1 MKKIN
6 SSKPCPKL
14 TQPQGKSWVERE
26 FGTAELGDQRLNKR
40 LTMIANFFT
49 NNPTSSIPQACGSWK
64 ITKATYRFFDNDR
77 VKEKQIQATHLSA
90 TEKRLANQ
98 TTVLAIQ
105 DTTQL
110 DFTHHP
116 STKGLGLLS
125 DQSHFGLFYHPTLLL
140 TPEKIPLGIM
150 DQQVWIRPAEDF
162 GKRDQRKKRPISEK
176 ESQKWLSSL
185 EQTAKLQEKMSSVHF
200 INIGD
205 READVFD
212 LFLESKNLKLDI
224 LVRAAWNRCVEHP
237 EKYLWEHMKEVPIFG
252 HITIT
257 LPRKKGQPHREAIL
271 SIGYDK
277 ISLKPPKHRRKEKE
291 LKPVRVWAVWAHET
305 DAPDGVEP
313 ISWMLLTTIPIH
325 SLEEALEKVQWYTC
339 RWQIEIF
346 FKILKSGCRIEEIQ
360 LATAERIKRCLTLYA
375 IIAYRV
381 LFLTMVSRNIP
392 RMPCDVLLE
401 LQEWQALYCFINQTK
416 TPPPEVPTLMEATRM
431 IARLGGFLGRKHDGH
446 PGPTVIWRG
455 LQRLSD
461 ITCAWSLARAP

>member
-6 SSKPCPKL
+6 SSKPKL
-14 TQPQGKSWVERE
+14 NQAQAKNWAERE

-40 LTMIANFFT
+40 LIKIANFFT
-49 NNPTSSIPQACGSWK
+49 NNPTLSIPQACGSWK
-64 ITKATYRFFDNDR
+64 VTKATYRFFDNNR
-77 VKEKQIQATHLSA
+77 VKEKEIQASHLSA

-98 TTVLAIQ
+98 TTVLSIQ

-140 TPEKIPLGIM
+140 TPKKIPLGIL
-150 DQQVWIRPAEDF
+150 DQQVWIRPPEDF
-162 GKRDQRKKRPISEK
+162 GKKDQRKKRPISEK
-176 ESQKWLSSL
+176 ESQKWLTSL
-185 EQTAKLQEKMSSVHF
+185 EKTAKLQEKMPSIHF
-200 INIGD
+200 INISD

-212 LFLESKNLKLDI
+212 LFLESKNLRLDI
-224 LVRAAWNRCVEHP
+224 LVRAAWNRRVLHP
-237 EKYLWEHMKEVPIFG
+237 EKYLWDHMEKVPICG
-252 HITIT
+252 HVTIT
-257 LPRKKGQPHREAIL
+257 VPRKKRQPHREAIL
-271 SIGYDK
+271 SIRYDK
-277 ISLKPPKHRRKEKE
+277 ISLKPPKHRCKEKE
-291 LKPVRVWAVWAHET
+291 LKPVTVWAVWAHES
-305 DAPDGVEP
+305 DPPDGVEP
-313 ISWMLLTTIPIH
+313 ISWMLLTTIPVH
-325 SLEEALEKVQWYTC
+325 SFEEALEKVQWYTC

-360 LATAERIKRCLTLYA
+360 LATAERIKRCLALYA
-375 IIAYRV
+375 IIAWRV

-392 RMPCDVLLE
+392 KMPCDVLLE
-401 LQEWQALYCFINQTK
+401 LEEWQALYCFINQTK
-416 TPPPEVPTLMEATRM
+416 TPPSEPPTLMEATRM

-461 ITCAWSLARAP
+461 IASAWSLARAP

>member
-6 SSKPCPKL
+6 SSKSCLEL
-14 TQPQGKSWVERE
+14 TQGQTWAERE

-49 NNPTSSIPQACGSWK
+49 NSPTLSIPQACGSWK
-64 ITKATYRFFDNDR
+64 VTKATYRFFDNDR
-77 VKEKQIQATHLSA
+77 IKEKEIQASHLNA
-90 TEKRLANQ
+90 TEKRGTNQ
-98 TTVLAIQ
+98 RTVLAIQ

-116 STKGLGLLS
+116 STEGLGLLS
-125 DQSHFGLFYHPTLLL
+125 DESHLGLFYHPTLLL
-140 TPEKIPLGIM
+140 TPEKIPLGII
-150 DQQVWIRPAEDF
+150 DQQVWTRPAEDF
-162 GKRDQRKKRPISEK
+162 GKRGQRKKRPISEK
-176 ESQKWLSSL
+176 ESQKWLTSL
-185 EQTAKLQEKMSSVHF
+185 EETAKLQEKMSPVHF

-212 LFLESKNLKLDI
+212 LFVKSRNLRLDI
-224 LVRAAWNRCVEHP
+224 LLRAAWNRCVEHP
-237 EKYLWEHMKEVPIFG
+237 EKYLWNHMKQVPISG

-257 LPRKKGQPHREAIL
+257 VPRKKGQPHREAIL
-271 SIGYDK
+271 SIRYDK

-291 LKPVRVWAVWAHET
+291 LKPVTVWAVWVHESNS
-305 DAPDGVEP
+305 PDGVEP
-313 ISWMLLTTIPIH
+313 ISWMLLTTIPVH
-325 SLEEALEKVQWYTC
+325 SFEEALEKVQWYTC

-360 LATAERIKRCLTLYA
+360 LATAERIKRCLILYA
-375 IIAYRV
+375 IIAWRV

-392 RMPCDVLLE
+392 EMPCDVLLE
-401 LQEWQALYCFINQTK
+401 LEEWQALYCFINQTK
-416 TPPPEVPTLMEATRM
+416 IPPPEPPTLMEATRM

-446 PGPTVIWRG
+446 PGPIVIWRG

-461 ITCAWSLARAP
+461 ITSAWSLARSP